1 MIYAPKPIGGNLPSD
16 LQWEVATRAR
26 QGHLREHKV
35 ANRTVANILKRNGI
49 TPNPSR
55 KLGMSWSDFIS
66 SHQDVIT
73 ACDFFT
79 TKVLIR
85 SINSHR
91 INYFLRSF
99 LYSNR

>member
-1 MIYAPKPIGGNLPSD
+1 MSKENPSWGYSRIVGALSNL
-16 LQWEVATRAR
+16 
-26 QGHLREHKV
+26 GHKV
-35 ANRTVANILKRNGI
+35 TNRTVANILKRNGI

-55 KLGMSWSDFIS
+55 KSRMSWSDFIS

-79 TKVLIR
+79 TKVLAR